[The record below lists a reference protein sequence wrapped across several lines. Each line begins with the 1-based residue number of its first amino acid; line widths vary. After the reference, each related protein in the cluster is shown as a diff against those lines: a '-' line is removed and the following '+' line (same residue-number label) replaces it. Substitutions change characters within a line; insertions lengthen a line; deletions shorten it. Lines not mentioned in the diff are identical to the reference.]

1 MHGWEVF
8 PGQAK
13 AGDKFK
19 PGRLLDDGV
28 KSPWHRVFL
37 DPQGPKIAPVLRSG
51 AVDPVSLPCCDKSC
65 CFPHGCGHCWP
76 CYAQPGSSG
85 CSLLLISAAVQTPEG
100 LRGCLEP
107 FSPQSL
113 CWECQEGAGIALN
126 SVCSCPATPCPLG
139 TAGPHPGLWLRRK
152 AGELLPGKSRALWA
166 LCERWLR
173 FVCRL
178 WVRGE
183 QQAPSQ
189 RLEALPV
196 GGGCPGL
203 PKRPQRRELRAGL
216 LLPVNESSAGA
227 AAHWH
232 QILANKIPE
241 MNSLA

>member
-37 DPQGPKIAPVLRSG
+37 DHQGPKIAPVLRSG

-65 CFPHGCGHCWP
+65 CFPGAVGTAGPARRSPGALAAASCSSRLQFRPPRGCG
-76 CYAQPGSSG
+76 
-85 CSLLLISAAVQTPEG
+85 AV
-100 LRGCLEP
+100 LEP

-126 SVCSCPATPCPLG
+126 SVCSCPAAPCPLG
-139 TAGPHPGLWLRRK
+139 TAGPRPGLWLRRK
-152 AGELLPGKSRALWA
+152 AGELLLVGKSRALWA

-196 GGGCPGL
+196 GGGL
-203 PKRPQRRELRAGL
+203 PRAAQTPSEEGA
-216 LLPVNESSAGA
+216 ESWAPFAGERV
-227 AAHWH
+227 
-232 QILANKIPE
+232 KCRGSG
-241 MNSLA
+241 SLASDFG